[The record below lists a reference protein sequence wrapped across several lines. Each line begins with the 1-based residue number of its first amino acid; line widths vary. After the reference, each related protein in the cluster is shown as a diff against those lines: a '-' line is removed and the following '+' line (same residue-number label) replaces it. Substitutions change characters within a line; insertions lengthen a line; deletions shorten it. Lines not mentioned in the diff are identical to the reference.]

1 MLTVQE
7 SEPSMSAAALPSDPL
22 QELDDYLGSERS
34 PENCMAVSDLD
45 GFLAAIA
52 VGPGL
57 IAPARWLPVVWG
69 GEAPRFADAAEEA
82 RIVGAIMGR
91 YNEILQLMASDPEAY
106 EPIFW
111 ETPEGNAVVGDWCEG
126 FADAM
131 RLAPEE
137 WQELI
142 DSEEARDLLVPILAF
157 VMDEDGDTFLDRAEA
172 EARALEQEMA
182 ELIKPSVIAIAE
194 FWRQRRGRA

>member
-1 MLTVQE
+1 
-7 SEPSMSAAALPSDPL
+7 MSSAALPSDPL
-22 QELDDYLGSERS
+22 NELDAYLVSERS

-45 GFLAAIA
+45 GFLTAIA

-69 GEAPRFADAAEEA
+69 GDTPHFADAAEEA
-82 RIVGAIMGR
+82 RITAAIMGR
-91 YNEILQLMASDPEAY
+91 YNEIVRLMASDPEGY

-111 ETPEGNAVVGDWCEG
+111 ETPEGTAVVGDWCEG

-137 WQELI
+137 WQPLI
-142 DSEEARDLLVPILAF
+142 ESEAARDLLVPILAF
-157 VMDEDGDTFLDRAEA
+157 VMDEDGDTFLDRAEGDA
-172 EARALEQEMA
+172 KELEGQMA

-194 FWRQRRGRA
+194 FWHQRQGRA

>member
-1 MLTVQE
+1 
-7 SEPSMSAAALPSDPL
+7 MSAAALPSNPL

-69 GEAPRFADAAEEA
+69 GETPRFADAAEEA

-106 EPIFW
+106 EPIFGRRRRA
-111 ETPEGNAVVGDWCEG
+111 TPWSATG
-126 FADAM
+126 
-131 RLAPEE
+131 
-137 WQELI
+137 
-142 DSEEARDLLVPILAF
+142 
-157 VMDEDGDTFLDRAEA
+157 
-172 EARALEQEMA
+172 ARAS
-182 ELIKPSVIAIAE
+182 PTPCGS
-194 FWRQRRGRA
+194 RRRNGRS